1 MTNAYAQ
8 KQLLATQKGEV
19 QNMAKLA
26 VLVSLILAIAG
37 MVACGSSAP
46 EAPAAESATQAPA
59 MEATTAPE
67 ATEAMAAPQ
76 ATVAVPEPAPEGFV
90 PTAEITIVT
99 DTLPEELDPVRLKA
113 NSDKRMH
120 VFTFDALR
128 NLGPNGHYAAL
139 ATGFEVSNNGLTID
153 WDLREG
159 VTYHNGDPFTNRDVE
174 FTYTTV
180 GHGFGGEESIHTY
193 ASAHRSIE
201 TMDLTGD
208 HQIRFNLSK
217 PFPDLFSSMRTGTLE
232 IVPKNYYE
240 AEGIEGFAQHPIGTG
255 PFKFVEYRL
264 GDRYVLEANE
274 DYWGEGPYVKTI
286 TILDIPEPTTRF
298 LMLKNGEADIVLG
311 LAGDQVSDVAKD
323 PELELARSKHAFVGA
338 SLFFPRSNS
347 PIIAGRVGAT
357 TFSDDKDIEPA
368 SAARLAQVKFYEDP
382 NVRLAFGMAIDRAAI
397 AERLAPAC
405 EVANSYIPPPA
416 FGYNPGP
423 EAHIDFEYDPDEA
436 KRLLAAAGVPLD
448 GSFEDTF
455 TASPRS
461 SYMPAVQMYEAM
473 VAYWQAIGLN
483 ITRRNVDAGVYR
495 GENRSNTIPGIYNFG
510 GTNPVDGGRLTW
522 VRFSRGSTWSDA
534 VQRDDYDAAFEAIQT
549 EGDPTKRAELIG
561 GWMVAEATN
570 MESIPLW
577 WCDQTFGYNKKTIE
591 SMSPTPGLGDDFN
604 PELIKPVSQ

>member
-1 MTNAYAQ
+1 
-8 KQLLATQKGEV
+8 
-19 QNMAKLA
+19 MAKLA

-37 MVACGSSAP
+37 VIACGSSAP

-99 DTLPEELDPVRLKA
+99 DTLPEELDPLRLKA

-128 NLGPNGHYAAL
+128 NLGPNGHYDAL
-139 ATGFEVSNNGLTID
+139 ATGFEVGNNGLTID

-201 TMDLTGD
+201 SMDLTGD
-208 HQIRFNLSK
+208 HKIRFNLSK

-232 IVPKNYYE
+232 IVPKDYYE
-240 AEGIEGFAQHPIGTG
+240 TEGIEGFAQHPIGTG

-298 LMLKNGEADIVLG
+298 LMLKSGEADIVLG
-311 LAGDQVSDVAKD
+311 LAGDQVSDVEKD
-323 PELELARSKHAFVGA
+323 PELELARSKQAFVGA

-368 SAARLAQVKFYEDP
+368 PAARLAQVKFYEDP

-405 EVANSYIPPPA
+405 QVANSYIPPPA
-416 FGYNPGP
+416 FGYNSGP
-423 EAHIDFEYDPDEA
+423 EAHIDYEYDPEEA

-473 VAYWQAIGLN
+473 VAYWNAIGLN
-483 ITRRNVDAGVYR
+483 ITRRNVDVGVYR

-534 VQRDDYDAAFEAIQT
+534 IQRDDYDAAFEAIQT
-549 EGDPTKRAELIG
+549 EGDPARRAELIG
-561 GWMVAEATN
+561 EWMVLEAKS